1 MKSQKDFF
9 NEKAEIWDEICIHDI
24 VKVKTIL
31 DMLDIEKGASV
42 LDVGTGTGV
51 LVPELSSRVGE
62 AGSILAVDVSDKM
75 IEVCERKHKYKNAQ
89 FKCVDALV
97 LKENNYQYITCYSMF
112 PHFQDKKEALTIL
125 AQKLSEKGK
134 LIICHSQSRDAIN
147 SLHQTAGEE
156 VKEDR
161 LPTIE
166 TLEKYFSEAGLKTV
180 HTVDNDEMF
189 VIIGEKTNQ

>member
-9 NEKAEIWDEICIHDI
+9 NEKAEIWDEICPHDI
-24 VKVKTIL
+24 SKVKTII
-31 DMLDIEKGASV
+31 DMLNIEKGASV

-62 AGSILAVDVSDKM
+62 AGRILAVDVSDKM

-112 PHFQDKKEALTIL
+112 PHFQDKKEALNIL
-125 AQKLSEKGK
+125 AQKLSKNGK

-156 VKEDR
+156 VKEDK